1 MNTNK
6 DLVIDRRKSSKNSKN
21 KSGGTLMKVSIKCK
35 HYIAVIVYNPLVMP
49 QDSFFIFLS
58 NIGIIK
64 TLKMLLAITLWAPRH
79 ILKPLFG
86 GKKSS
91 KSRPKQRAADA
102 APTEAPT
109 SDPVLKQEVLDEIA
123 LVDKAAKYQA
133 IKDTISTGNLIL
145 ERVNGSPL
153 SSASASDEI
162 RVAPMPS
169 PVEVRI
175 PTPKIPDADLSSEVV
190 AAVPSPALSSPSKP
204 PAVPMPQPTGTS
216 IVTST
221 SSAPAASPE
230 KAGVVSAAAPI
241 PEPTTVMATAESNTI
256 PAMAPLS
263 PSPFPAVVEPTSST
277 ALVTTQKD
285 EIDYTVLSL
294 GVQLNVLVLAVV
306 GVAVSCAA
314 FTFL

>member
-145 ERVNGSPL
+145 ERVNGTPL

-190 AAVPSPALSSPSKP
+190 EFRETSCAGPDVKAVATW
-204 PAVPMPQPTGTS
+204 PQPMLQPGQRS
-216 IVTST
+216 EVYVVRSVTQSQ
-221 SSAPAASPE
+221 E
-230 KAGVVSAAAPI
+230 
-241 PEPTTVMATAESNTI
+241 
-256 PAMAPLS
+256 
-263 PSPFPAVVEPTSST
+263 
-277 ALVTTQKD
+277 Q
-285 EIDYTVLSL
+285 DYNARRSL
-294 GVQLNVLVLAVV
+294 LQE
-306 GVAVSCAA
+306 
-314 FTFL
+314 